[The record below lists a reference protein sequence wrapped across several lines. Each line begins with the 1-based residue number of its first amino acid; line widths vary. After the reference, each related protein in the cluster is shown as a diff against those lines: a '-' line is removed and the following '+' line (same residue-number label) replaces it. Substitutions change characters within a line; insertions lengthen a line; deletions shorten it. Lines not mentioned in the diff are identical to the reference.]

1 MGSLR
6 LFLALAVA
14 LSHFKIPL
22 EMPTSDVA
30 VQCFFVVSGFY
41 MALVLNE
48 KYPPGSYWLFISNR
62 VLRLWPTYL
71 MVLVASFGVAR
82 NWWPIASLDFI
93 SIAYFLVSQIFVV
106 GQESYF
112 FLFADHDALRFS
124 LHAAD
129 TPTILFKFS
138 PVPQAWTLAL
148 EIYFYLVAP
157 FIVRRGPLVVGAA
170 IVASILLRL
179 TLLWG
184 FDFGRD
190 PWTCRFFPSELA
202 LFLAGSLGYYAS
214 ASRGEAERK
223 RANAGRLLLII
234 PLLAGLACSE
244 WNGISR
250 LMSLTILGAVIIG
263 IPRLF
268 ELTRNIAWDRYLGEL
283 SYPLYICHFLVGW
296 ITLPETVASAYG
308 SLALSL
314 VVSMAFYR
322 WVECPID
329 HWRQSRFE
337 RTRQATNRALLL
349 KAVSSST

>member
-22 EMPTSDVA
+22 EVPTSDVA

-48 KYPPGSYWLFISNR
+48 KYPPSSYWLFISNR

-82 NWWPIASLDFI
+82 NWWPIASLDFGG
-93 SIAYFLVSQIFVV
+93 IAYFLASQIFVV
-106 GQESYF
+106 GQETYF
-112 FLFADHDALRFS
+112 FLFVDHDALRFS
-124 LHAAD
+124 LHAAAS
-129 TPTILFKFS
+129 PGVLYKFA
-138 PVPQAWTLAL
+138 PAPQAWTLAL
-148 EIYFYLVAP
+148 EIYFYLLAP
-157 FIVRRGPLVVGAA
+157 FIVRRGPAVIGAVIA
-170 IVASILLRL
+170 ASLLLRF

-184 FDFGRD
+184 FGFNGD
-190 PWTCRFFPSELA
+190 PWTYRFFPSELA
-202 LFLAGSLGYYAS
+202 LFLAGSLGYHAYT
-214 ASRGEAERK
+214 SRNEVERK
-223 RANAGRLLLII
+223 RVNAGLLVLTI
-234 PLLAGLACSE
+234 PLLAMLACSQ

-250 LMSLTILGAVIIG
+250 LLSLTILGAVIIG
-263 IPRLF
+263 VPRLF
-268 ELTRNIAWDRYLGEL
+268 DLSRNIAWDRYLGEL

-296 ITLPETVASAYG
+296 IMLPGTVTGAYV

-314 VVSMAFYR
+314 VTSIALYR

-329 HWRQSRFE
+329 LW
-337 RTRQATNRALLL
+337 
-349 KAVSSST
+349 